1 MKQNLKITGTGL
13 ILVLAITLASL
24 RIFGFE
30 PRDGRPGL
38 WVTGDL
44 VTEPVTDWDF
54 TNQFGEIF
62 VQTNTAYGIPH
73 SVTAWCAVYDGDFYL
88 FSSYRGGGN
97 FPDKRAWNR
106 NVLRDPRVRLK
117 IGDRLF
123 DRTLRHIDNES
134 VRAPV
139 YQAFFDK
146 YPDWRS
152 PGQENVHIFL
162 VEPAG

>member
-1 MKQNLKITGTGL
+1 MKKPLQITGIG
-13 ILVLAITLASL
+13 LVLVLVITLASL

-38 WVTGDL
+38 WVAGEL
-44 VTEPVTDWDF
+44 VTGPVADWDF

-62 VQTNTAYGIPH
+62 VQTNTKYGIPH
-73 SVTAWCAVYDGDFYL
+73 SVTVWCAEYDGDFYL
-88 FSSYRGGGN
+88 FSSYRGGGK
-97 FPDKRAWNR
+97 FPDKRVWNQ
-106 NVLRDPRVRLK
+106 NVMRDPRVRLK

-123 DRTLRHIDNES
+123 DRTLRYIDDES
-134 VRAPV
+134 IRTPV
-139 YQAFFDK
+139 YQAFVEK

-162 VEPAG
+162 VEPTG

>member
-1 MKQNLKITGTGL
+1 MKKYLRIAG
-13 ILVLAITLASL
+13 ITLALVLIAALAAL

-38 WVTGDL
+38 WVTGEL
-44 VTEPVTDWDF
+44 VTEPVTDWNF
-54 TNQFGEIF
+54 TDQHAEIV
-62 VQTNTAYGIPH
+62 VQTNTAYFIPH
-73 SVTAWCAVYDGDFYL
+73 SVTAWCAVFDGEFYL

-123 DRTLRHIDNES
+123 DRTLRHIVDES
-134 VRAPV
+134 IRTPV
-139 YQAFFDK
+139 YQAFLKK
-146 YPDWRS
+146 YPDWRT
-152 PGQENVHIFL
+152 PGQENVHIFV

>member
-1 MKQNLKITGTGL
+1 MKRNLKITGIGL
-13 ILVLAITLASL
+13 VLVLAIALALL

-38 WVTGDL
+38 WLAGEL
-44 VTEPVTDWDF
+44 VTEPVTDWGF

-62 VQTNTAYGIPH
+62 LQTNTTYGIPH
-73 SVTAWCAVYDGDFYL
+73 SVTVWCAVYGGDFYL

-97 FPDKRAWNR
+97 FPDKRTWNQ
-106 NVLRDPRVRLK
+106 NVLRDPRVRLQ

-123 DRTLRHIDNES
+123 DRTLRHIDDES
-134 VRAPV
+134 IRAPV
-139 YQAFFDK
+139 YQAFLEK
-146 YPDWRS
+146 YPDWRT

-162 VEPAG
+162 VEPAS

>member
-1 MKQNLKITGTGL
+1 MKKNLKIIGIGL
-13 ILVLAITLASL
+13 ILVLVIALASL

-38 WVTGDL
+38 WVAGEL

-62 VQTNTAYGIPH
+62 LQTNTTYGIPH
-73 SVTAWCAVYDGDFYL
+73 SVTVWCAVYDGDFYL
-88 FSSYRGGGN
+88 FSSYGGGGN
-97 FPDKRAWNR
+97 FPDKRAWNQ

-123 DRTLRHIDNES
+123 DQTLTHIDDEDI
-134 VRAPV
+134 RAPV
-139 YQAFFDK
+139 YQAFLDK

-162 VEPAG
+162 VEPMG

>member
-1 MKQNLKITGTGL
+1 MKKNLKIAGIGL
-13 ILVLAITLASL
+13 ILVLAIALASL
-24 RIFGFE
+24 RIVGFE

-38 WVTGDL
+38 WLAGEL

-62 VQTNTAYGIPH
+62 LQTSTTYGIPH
-73 SVTAWCAVYDGDFYL
+73 SVTVWGAVYDGDFYL

-123 DRTLRHIDNES
+123 DQTLRHIDNE
-134 VRAPV
+134 RIRTPV
-139 YQAFFDK
+139 YQAFVDK

>member
-1 MKQNLKITGTGL
+1 MKKNLKIAGIGL
-13 ILVLAITLASL
+13 ILVLVVALASL

-38 WVTGDL
+38 WLSGDL
-44 VTEPVTDWDF
+44 VTEPVTDWNF
-54 TNQFGEIF
+54 TNQFAEIF
-62 VQTNTAYGIPH
+62 LQTNTTYGIPH
-73 SVTAWCAVYDGDFYL
+73 SVTVWCAVSDGDFYL

-97 FPDKRAWNR
+97 FPDKRAWNQ

-123 DRTLRHIDNES
+123 DRALRHIDDES
-134 VRAPV
+134 TRAPV
-139 YQAFFDK
+139 YQAFLEK